1 LRTAAG
7 VRIVS
12 ARATIGALLTAL
24 SATGCDWR
32 GTGAA
37 EAASYYDQ
45 TYLAAS
51 HNWAFRSAF
60 PRVDA
65 LFNAFDYGHAKLY
78 ETLWRD
84 PRAPRAQ
91 LDDREFRFITG
102 DLLRH
107 PPGVPLDEGAIAP
120 EWEKLAPEVAA
131 MFDWAHMLHRQ
142 IYDVWADDRIR
153 PAEKDAR
160 VGALIAYY
168 KSRRALAFS
177 SKPKNMNLMEG
188 MSYSLSFRKRFP
200 TYNGL
205 IWSYHWLQMTLYE
218 ALLAPASPQQRKQN
232 VDAVVARFWAMLDS
246 APSSLP
252 TAMPQ
257 SPEIA
262 PEFSSRYP
270 EAAII
275 FDNLHSLHDVVS
287 DILADETVRRG
298 DKRRVILA
306 AAARYRDDT
315 SSVVTID
322 DWKAMAHAMDLAK
335 MGGPAPLCAARA
347 GENPHDCQQKP

>member
-1 LRTAAG
+1 MVGTPRLTSLLPARSALAVLGLAG
-7 VRIVS
+7 TLGCASSGNGV
-12 ARATIGALLTAL
+12 AHAGA
-24 SATGCDWR
+24 
-32 GTGAA
+32 
-37 EAASYYDQ
+37 YYDQ
-45 TYLAAS
+45 TYLSAS
-51 HNWAFRSAF
+51 HNWAFRNEF

-84 PRAPRAQ
+84 PRALRQ
-91 LDDREFRFITG
+91 ILDERQFQFITR

-107 PPGVPLDEGAIAP
+107 PPRVPLDEGAIAP

-142 IYDVWADDRIR
+142 LYDVWSDDRIR
-153 PAEKDAR
+153 PTDKDAR
-160 VGALIAYY
+160 VAAVLAYY
-168 KSRRALAFS
+168 KSRRTLAFS
-177 SKPKNMNLMEG
+177 SRPKNMNLMEG

-218 ALLAPASPQQRKQN
+218 ALLASPNQQQRQQN
-232 VDAVVARFWAMLDS
+232 VDAVVARFWALLDS
-246 APSSLP
+246 APASLP

-257 SPEIA
+257 SPEVA
-262 PEFSSRYP
+262 PVFSSRYP
-270 EAAII
+270 EAAIV

-287 DILADETVRRG
+287 DILADQNVTRG
-298 DKRRVILA
+298 DKRRLILE

-315 SSVVTID
+315 SSIVTID
-322 DWKAMAHAMDLAK
+322 DWKAMAHAMDLTK
-335 MGGPAPLCAARA
+335 MGGPAPLCTSRG
-347 GENPHDCQQKP
+347 GENSHDCQQQP

>member
-1 LRTAAG
+1 MSVLVATFG
-7 VRIVS
+7 C
-12 ARATIGALLTAL
+12 ARG
-24 SATGCDWR
+24 SNSP
-32 GTGAA
+32 GAA
-37 EAASYYDQ
+37 AFYDQ
-45 TYLAAS
+45 AYLAAS
-51 HNWAFRSAF
+51 HNWAFRNEF

-84 PRAPRAQ
+84 PLAANEV
-91 LDDREFRFITG
+91 LDRREFGFITS

-107 PPGVPLDEGAIAP
+107 PPRVPLDEEAIAP
-120 EWEKLAPEVAA
+120 EWSKLAPEVAA

-142 IYDVWADDRIR
+142 LYDVWTDDRIA
-153 PAEKDAR
+153 PSAKDAR
-160 VGALIAYY
+160 VRTVLAYY
-168 KSRRALAFS
+168 RSRRSLAFS
-177 SKPKNMNLMEG
+177 SLPKNMNLMEG
-188 MSYSLSFRKRFP
+188 QAYSLSFRNRFP

-218 ALLAPASPQQRKQN
+218 ALLVSTTPEQRKQN
-232 VDAVVARFWAMLDS
+232 VDATVAKFWSILDG
-246 APSSLP
+246 APASLP

-262 PEFSSRYP
+262 PQFSSRYP

-287 DILADETVRRG
+287 DILADNRVPRG
-298 DKRRVILA
+298 QKRRLILE

-315 SSVVTID
+315 SSIVSVE

-335 MGGPAPLCAARA
+335 MGGPAPV
-347 GENPHDCQQKP
+347 K